1 MESLNN
7 TTPHITSVDIDEQV
21 YRSDGAIAASDLKY
35 AIDHGLEAFNIYKY
49 GKNNPPRIATPAMK
63 FGSMIHKFVL
73 EPKLFPHSYALLDD
87 KRTKQGKATALAL
100 QEKGIQTFTS
110 LEFETIAA
118 MKKSLA
124 KNSFVSK
131 YIFDDSQNGL
141 EIDMGASEQSYW
153 WKHRETGLQCKCRCD
168 YLVDDMVI
176 DLKTTGEGGA
186 SPDVFTRTITSF
198 KYHLQAAHYLQG
210 TGAKRFI
217 FVAVEKVFPYSVGIY
232 ELSPHFIERGYELQE
247 QTLSD
252 IKAAQ
257 ESGIWKGYTNY
268 EPEGIKTLTPPK
280 WL

>member
-21 YRSDGAIAASDLKY
+21 YRSDPAFAASDLKY
-35 AIDHGLEAFNIYKY
+35 AIDHGLQAFYTYKF

-63 FGSMIHKFVL
+63 FGSMCHKYCL
-73 EPKLFPHSYALLDD
+73 EPQLFEGSYALLDD
-87 KRTKQGKATALAL
+87 KRTKAGKATALAL
-100 QEKGIQTFTS
+100 QEKGIETFTTPE
-110 LEFETIAA
+110 LDTLTGIYKALCNNEFA
-118 MKKSLA
+118 
-124 KNSFVSK
+124 NK
-131 YIFDDSQNGL
+131 YIISDTLRDTRGL
-141 EIDMGASEQSYW
+141 AEQSYW

-168 YLVDDMVI
+168 YVIDDMVI

-186 SPDVFTRTITSF
+186 SPEAFTRTIASF
-198 KYHLQAAHYLQG
+198 KYFLQAAHYLQG

-217 FVAVEKVFPYSVGIY
+217 FVAVEKVFPYSVGVY

-257 ESGIWKGYTNY
+257 ESGIWAGYTDQA
-268 EPEGIKTLTPPK
+268 PEGIKTLTPPK

>member
-21 YRSDGAIAASDLKY
+21 YRSDPAIAASDLKY

-49 GKNNPPRIATPAMK
+49 GKNNPPRVATPAMK
-63 FGSMIHKFVL
+63 FGSMCHKFVL
-73 EPKLFPHSYALLDD
+73 EPKLFPASYQLLDD
-87 KRTKQGKATALAL
+87 KRTKAGKAQALAL
-100 QEKGIQTFTS
+100 QEKGIETFTTS
-110 LEFETIAA
+110 DMET
-118 MKKSLA
+118 MKGMYKSLCLNEFTN
-124 KNSFVSK
+124 KTIIWDTLK
-131 YIFDDSQNGL
+131 DTRGL
-141 EIDMGASEQSYW
+141 AEQSYW

-168 YLVDDMVI
+168 YVIDDMVI
-176 DLKTTGEGGA
+176 DLKTTGEAGA
-186 SPDVFTRTITSF
+186 SPEAFTRTIVNF

-217 FVAVEKVFPYSVGIY
+217 FVAVEKVFPYSVGVY

-252 IKAAQ
+252 IKQAQ
-257 ESGIWKGYTNY
+257 ESGIWAGYTDQA
-268 EPEGIKTLTPPK
+268 PEGIKTLTPPK